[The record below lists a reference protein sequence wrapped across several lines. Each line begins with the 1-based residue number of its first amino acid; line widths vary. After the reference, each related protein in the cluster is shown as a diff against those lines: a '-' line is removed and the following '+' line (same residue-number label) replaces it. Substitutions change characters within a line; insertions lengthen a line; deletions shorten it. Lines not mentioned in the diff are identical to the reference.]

1 MSESASTPAYQSVS
15 LMRTESNMVHRTAE
29 NSSRKDAKSQRR
41 VKFFSEVPRQ
51 SHTILPRLPVEL
63 RCDQWPP
70 RLYDFTT
77 VVFGKRLAMMCVVDK
92 LADAETQSTAGEHI
106 RNIMLVSRESRHANR
121 TRNSIRGDLHGGSI
135 FVFVSDDSCDRPC
148 LRAVT
153 GRKRAA
159 AIEELTS
166 FMTVQWS
173 SALRDA
179 LECSFHNNTV
189 DHCFSTKHTCFSR
202 SIIVLLTTD
211 QIESPRNCAET
222 VNRTGIT
229 DPLTRFNLP
238 IRFEYLVARDSIG
251 GNQRHETDA

>member
-1 MSESASTPAYQSVS
+1 
-15 LMRTESNMVHRTAE
+15 
-29 NSSRKDAKSQRR
+29 NSSRKGANKDAKGAKAGQILL
-41 VKFFSEVPRQ
+41 EVPCQR
-51 SHTILPRLPVEL
+51 HTVLPRLPVEL

-106 RNIMLVSRESRHANR
+106 RNIVLVSRESRHANR

-159 AIEELTS
+159 
-166 FMTVQWS
+166 
-173 SALRDA
+173 
-179 LECSFHNNTV
+179 
-189 DHCFSTKHTCFSR
+189 
-202 SIIVLLTTD
+202 
-211 QIESPRNCAET
+211 
-222 VNRTGIT
+222 
-229 DPLTRFNLP
+229 
-238 IRFEYLVARDSIG
+238 
-251 GNQRHETDA
+251 